1 MAREA
6 GQNQA
11 DSPEVQ
17 AEAGQ
22 VEGAEASL
30 EEVPEAEASAS
41 HFLLQ
46 VYSRAKSG
54 YKKHRLPVWV
64 SVCYSSFLACVLL
77 FNPPLVGFQA

>member
-64 SVCYSSFLACVLL
+64 PWVIPLKLHVFCSQ
-77 FNPPLVGFQA
+77 NPPRSGFVA